1 MNEPEIERLL
11 KFFDLITY
19 SGRMMKETPE
29 EDPEFFRII
38 ESYAMFGLGMIECIC
53 IANDE
58 FNERCR
64 GILDARDPL
73 IKTFYSAANSYV
85 EWVESKGFIPQ

>member
-29 EDPEFFRII
+29 EDPEFF
-38 ESYAMFGLGMIECIC
+38 ESLNLM
-53 IANDE
+53 
-58 FNERCR
+58 RC
-64 GILDARDPL
+64 LVL
-73 IKTFYSAANSYV
+73 
-85 EWVESKGFIPQ
+85 E